1 VSIDITTASVKLF
14 HPRHKERQLTIIESI
29 LKFSLEG
36 GDLPIHLACYTGNAP
51 PDILRALL
59 DAYPDSLRMPNKMG
73 RDPLELASINYHLDH
88 PHRAEVL
95 FLLRW
100 YCPGR
105 SSSNTFDEN
114 GDDSIQH
121 DTTLIDGE
129 TLLPADIFSQSPPE
143 QLYMTST
150 VCVACMEKPS
160 NIAILPCGHIC
171 LCRECVCST
180 RVLRCGKC
188 PVGRCEVIG
197 LYRLEEADNH
207 EVPMMHSQEE
217 ILCSSDEAVNREM
230 QQCEEKHGRIM
241 EIAC

>member
-59 DAYPDSLRMPNKMG
+59 DAYPNSLRMPNKTG
-73 RDPLELASINYHLDH
+73 RDALELASINYHLDH

-100 YCPGR
+100 YRPGH
-105 SSSNTFDEN
+105 SSSNSFVEN
-114 GDDSIQH
+114 GEDSIDH
-121 DTTLIDGE
+121 DSDGE
-129 TLLPADIFSQSPPE
+129 ILLPSDIFSQSPPE
-143 QLYMTST
+143 HMYMTST
-150 VCVACMEKPS
+150 ICVACMEKPS
-160 NIAILPCGHIC
+160 DIAILPCGHIC

-180 RVLRCGKC
+180 RVLHCGKC

-197 LYRLEEADNH
+197 LYRLEEEDNH
-207 EVPMMHSQEE
+207 EVSMMHSEE
-217 ILCSSDEAVNREM
+217 ELLCSSDEVM
-230 QQCEEKHGRIM
+230 QQCDEKHGRIM